1 VNDALIA
8 SMEGAVAASPDD
20 VALRVHL
27 AQLLSDA
34 ERHADALAHAQHVLG
49 LAPDH
54 LEALRVA
61 AGSARE
67 LGQLALADS
76 YERLAAALDSS
87 APLAPA
93 PDPASVDTPVRETP
107 AGQWGPG
114 SGEHGELD
122 VDGFLDD
129 VLGEVIDNY
138 ERSVV
143 RLSDVAGMET
153 VKRQIEL
160 SFLGPLRNPEMRKA
174 YGASLRGGLLLY
186 GPPGCGKTYI
196 ARAIAGELAAA
207 FISVGL
213 NDVLDMWLGNSER
226 QLHELFELA
235 RRQAP
240 AVLFFDEVDAI
251 GVQRAAVRGG
261 GAKNVVTQLLTELDG
276 FDAAND
282 GVFVLGATNQPW
294 DVDSALR
301 RPGRFDRTLLVLPP
315 DRAAREMIFRGRLA
329 DLPTEDLDLAK
340 IAARCEGYSG
350 ADVRLVCEAAGQL
363 AMSEALE
370 RGAVVPVAQR
380 HLERAVRDV
389 KPSTGTWFDIARN
402 AAHFA
407 NRDGQYDDLIAY
419 LNKRR

>member
-1 VNDALIA
+1 
-8 SMEGAVAASPDD
+8 
-20 VALRVHL
+20 
-27 AQLLSDA
+27 
-34 ERHADALAHAQHVLG
+34 
-49 LAPDH
+49 
-54 LEALRVA
+54 
-61 AGSARE
+61 
-67 LGQLALADS
+67 
-76 YERLAAALDSS
+76 
-87 APLAPA
+87 
-93 PDPASVDTPVRETP
+93 
-107 AGQWGPG
+107 
-114 SGEHGELD
+114 
-122 VDGFLDD
+122 
-129 VLGEVIDNY
+129 
-138 ERSVV
+138 
-143 RLSDVAGMET
+143 
-153 VKRQIEL
+153 
-160 SFLGPLRNPEMRKA
+160 
-174 YGASLRGGLLLY
+174 
-186 GPPGCGKTYI
+186 
-196 ARAIAGELAAA
+196 
-207 FISVGL
+207 
-213 NDVLDMWLGNSER
+213 MWLGNSER

-315 DRAAREMIFRGRLA
+315 DREAREMIFRVRLA
-329 DLPTEDLDLAK
+329 DLPTENLDLAK

-350 ADVRLVCEAAGQL
+350 ADVRLACESAGQL